1 MKAKLDAK
9 TIATL
14 TLPKGKGEAFLWDT
28 EITGFGYRLR
38 RAADGGL
45 LRSYVAQYRSNGRA
59 RRATIGSA
67 DKITTAQARDAAR
80 KLLAQV
86 ELGHDPQAE
95 KVEKRRRDAQTTKAV
110 IEDYLAAKQS
120 ELRPQSFRVK
130 KLYLTGPY
138 FQALH
143 PIAVTD
149 VRRSDVAKCVRDAAR
164 KHGKSTAAAARR
176 ALSSFFAWTIADGLL
191 GDGANPVEGSHQPNE
206 PAPRDRVLA
215 DAELAAIWRGC
226 GDDEFGRILR
236 LLILL
241 GNRRQEI
248 GGMRWSELDLKA
260 GTWSLPAERAKNKHS
275 VTVHLPPAALD
286 IIREVPVTSR
296 DQLFGARAAEGFTAW
311 DYGKAELDRGL
322 GGAVK
327 PWRLHDI
334 RRTVATCMA
343 DIGIEPHVIE
353 ACLNHY
359 SGHRRGVAGVYNR
372 SPYEKAVKTALARW
386 AEHVSSFIEGRKPKV
401 VQLRRA

>member
-9 TIATL
+9 AITAL
-14 TLPKGKGEAFLWDT
+14 TLPRGKGEAFLWDA

-38 RAADGGL
+38 RSADGGL
-45 LRSYVAQYRSNGRA
+45 LRSYVAQYRSNGRL

-80 KLLAQV
+80 KMLAQV

-95 KVEKRRRDAQTTKAV
+95 KVEKRRRDAYTTKSV
-110 IEDYLAAKQS
+110 IEEYLAAKQS
-120 ELRPQSFRVK
+120 ELRPQSYRVK

-143 PIAVTD
+143 PLAVTD
-149 VRRSDVAKCVRDAAR
+149 VARSDVARCVRNIAH
-164 KHGKSTAAAARR
+164 KHGPSTAAAARR
-176 ALSSFFAWTIADGLL
+176 ALSSFFGWAIADGLL
-191 GDGANPVEGSHQPNE
+191 GDGANPVEGSHRPDDS
-206 PAPRDRVLA
+206 ASRDRVLT

-226 GDDEFGRILR
+226 GDDEYGRIVR

-241 GNRRQEI
+241 GNRRQEV
-248 GGMRWSELDLKA
+248 GGMRWSEIDLKA
-260 GTWSLPAERAKNKHS
+260 GTWTLPAERAKNNHA
-275 VTVHLPPAALD
+275 VTVALPPAAIA
-286 IIREVPVTSR
+286 IIGAVPVTTR
-296 DQLFGARAAEGFTAW
+296 DQLFGSRADAGFTAW
-311 DYGKAELDRGL
+311 DYGKAELDRRL
-322 GGAVK
+322 EGAAK
-327 PWRLHDI
+327 PWRLHDV
-334 RRTVATCMA
+334 RRTVATRMA

-372 SPYEKAVKTALARW
+372 SPYEKPVKIALARW
-386 AEHVSSFIEGRKPKV
+386 SEQVLSLVEGRKSKV
-401 VQLRRA
+401 VSLRA

>member
-9 TIATL
+9 TVAAL
-14 TLPKGKGEAFLWDT
+14 TLPRNKGEAFLWDA

-45 LRSYVAQYRSNGRA
+45 LRSYVAQYRAGGRL
-59 RRATIGSA
+59 RRVTIGDA
-67 DKITTAQARDAAR
+67 EKLTTAQAREAAR
-80 KLLAQV
+80 KVLARV

-95 KVEKRRRDAQTTKAV
+95 KVEKRRRDAHTTKAV

-120 ELRPQSFRVK
+120 ELRPQSYRVK

-149 VRRSDVAKCVRDAAR
+149 VARSDVAKCVRDVAR
-164 KHGKSTAAAARR
+164 RHSPSTAAAARR
-176 ALSSFFAWTIADGLL
+176 ALSSFFAWAIADGLL
-191 GDGANPVEGSHQPNE
+191 GDGANPVEGSHRPDE
-206 PAPRDRVLA
+206 PASRDRVLT
-215 DAELAAIWRGC
+215 DAEIAAVWRGC
-226 GDDEFGRILR
+226 GDDEYGRIVR

-248 GGMRWSELDLKA
+248 GGMRWSEIDLKA
-260 GTWSLPAERAKNKHS
+260 GTWALPAERAKNKHS
-275 VTVHLPPAALD
+275 VTVHLPPAA
-286 IIREVPVTSR
+286 IAVIESVPTTTR
-296 DQLFGARAAEGFTAW
+296 DCLFGARATAGFTAW
-311 DYGKAELDRGL
+311 DYGKADLDRRL
-322 GGAVK
+322 DGAAK

-334 RRTVATCMA
+334 RRTVATRMA
-343 DIGIEPHVIE
+343 DIGIEPHVVE

-372 SPYEKAVKTALARW
+372 SPYEKPVKIALARW
-386 AEHVSSFIEGRKPKV
+386 SDHVLNLVEGRRSKV
-401 VQLRRA
+401 APLRA